1 MVTNILGFNGIV
13 FSVIGDV
20 SIAYRSRVC
29 VCMFIGVSVHVSVYV
44 VLCNL
49 KKTIEYIVILWQLL
63 AYNTLNTSGALLC
76 LTS

>member
-29 VCMFIGVSVHVSVYV
+29 VRMFIGVSVHVSVYV

-49 KKTIEYIVILWQLL
+49 KKTIE
-63 AYNTLNTSGALLC
+63 
-76 LTS
+76 